1 MATSWTACSG
11 LLNRIRGIELS
22 VQSVTPSDHTES
34 GPGQRRQAV
43 PLRISI
49 IVATRNRP
57 ALLARTLEHM
67 QSQTY
72 SNFEVIV
79 VDDASSAE
87 TRAGYPLL
95 WERLDRRFILLPLG
109 EPGAPGAGPS
119 VARNAGIAAATGSVL
134 AFCDDDDFWTVDGHL
149 AALARSFESD
159 KVDMYIANQMAV
171 SAAGQVEKTDWLPEL
186 TARMRGRALDAC
198 GAFLVS
204 REDLVH
210 SGGFAQLNIL
220 AVRKETAVAIGGFWT
235 RTSYEED
242 RDFFWRAVDHA
253 RAIVFNPA
261 LVAQHNVPD
270 PARKDNLS
278 RSFSQAERWLIS
290 ALVSQHIGLC
300 VTHAAIR
307 SLCLTYEGDI
317 LRHLSLSLSREG
329 KHGLGLAYARRA
341 LAARGSLKWGLY
353 TATLMCRQLLRKEP
367 A

>member
-1 MATSWTACSG
+1 
-11 LLNRIRGIELS
+11 LS
-22 VQSVTPSDHTES
+22 VQSATPSDHTES

-57 ALLARTLEHM
+57 GLLARTLEHM

-72 SNFEVIV
+72 SSFEVIV

-95 WERLDRRFILLPLG
+95 WERLDSRFILLPLG

-119 VARNAGIAAATGSVL
+119 LARNAGIAAATGSVL
-134 AFCDDDDFWTVDGHL
+134 AFCDDDDFWTAEGHL
-149 AALARSFESD
+149 AALARAFEAGD
-159 KVDMYIANQMAV
+159 KVDMYIANQTAV
-171 SAAGQVEKTDWLPEL
+171 SAAGQVEKTDWLPGL
-186 TARMRGRALDAC
+186 TARVRGRALDA
-198 GAFLVS
+198 GGGFVVT

-242 RDFFWRAVDHA
+242 RDFFWRAVDRA

-307 SLCLTYEGDI
+307 SLCLSYEGDI

-329 KHGLGLAYARRA
+329 KHGLGLEYARRA

-353 TATLMCRQLLRKEP
+353 TVTLMCRQLLRKEP